1 MSHIATAANSPA
13 GPRAPVRRSIYSKNL
28 LHGSEE
34 GLGGDVGTQN
44 CSQACPDIV
53 AVNSP
58 DAVVRDDVPNIIN
71 DPMDKW
77 DAARVATFLEEMKVS
92 EETIAE
98 VVAEQID
105 GSMLTLILTDS
116 DVHETLVETLLI
128 KNPPLRPPPDTH
140 TV

>member
-13 GPRAPVRRSIYSKNL
+13 GPRAPVRRSIYSQNL

-58 DAVVRDDVPNIIN
+58 EAVVRDDAPKITN

-77 DAARVATFLEEMKVS
+77 DAARVATFLEEMRVT
-92 EETIAE
+92 EETMAE
-98 VVAEQID
+98 VVAEQVD
-105 GSMLTLILTDS
+105 GSMLAYFLNDS
-116 DVHETLVETLLI
+116 DVHTALVEDFL
-128 KNPPLRPPPDTH
+128 
-140 TV
+140 